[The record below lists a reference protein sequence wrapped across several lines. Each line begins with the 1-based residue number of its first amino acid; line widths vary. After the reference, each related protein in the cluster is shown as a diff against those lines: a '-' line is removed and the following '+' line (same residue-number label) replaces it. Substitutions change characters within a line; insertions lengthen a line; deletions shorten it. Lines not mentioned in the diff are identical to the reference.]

1 MKKQSEKWNIR
12 FCELIPNIL
21 LKETFYITKMYSGIA
36 YLCPCDCGEE
46 VWIPTGDPKSK
57 WDLDIIESKA
67 FVKPSILHKGSCES
81 HYFIKGSKIV
91 WVED

>member
-1 MKKQSEKWNIR
+1 MRKQSEKWNIR
-12 FCELIPNIL
+12 FCELIPKIL
-21 LKETFYITKMYSGIA
+21 LKETFYITKTYGGIS

-46 VWIPTGDPKSK
+46 VWIPTGNTKSE
-57 WDLDIIESKA
+57 WELDIIESKV
-67 FVKPSILHKGSCES
+67 FIKPSVSHRGHCKS